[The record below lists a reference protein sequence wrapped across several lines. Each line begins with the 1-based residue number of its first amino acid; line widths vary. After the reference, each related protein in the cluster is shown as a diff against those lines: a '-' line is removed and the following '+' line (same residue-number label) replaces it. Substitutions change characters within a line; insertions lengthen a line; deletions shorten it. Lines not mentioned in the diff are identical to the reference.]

1 MIIENEREVMV
12 MPTIRVKCERLENIV
27 EGLDWV
33 SQLQLEKADEIL
45 EKVQREFGNH
55 ITLQDPTTGEC
66 LDVDELARVR
76 GILSM
81 LAKANVLQMSLK

>member
-1 MIIENEREVMV
+1 
-12 MPTIRVKCERLENIV
+12 MPTIKVKFKELKNIV

-66 LDVDELARVR
+66 LDIDELARVR

-81 LAKANVLQMSLK
+81 LAKTNVLQMSIK

>member
-1 MIIENEREVMV
+1 MTMLKLKEL
-12 MPTIRVKCERLENIV
+12 KNIV

-55 ITLQDPTTGEC
+55 IRLQDPTTGEC

-81 LAKANVLQMSLK
+81 LAKANVLQMSIK